1 MKSKPNQ
8 TMETETKKT
17 ESVQEVL
24 TVTEISAEALY
35 ELNKAYNPAVWKE
48 KIDRLARQKDCKF
61 YHAKPQ
67 RGYEY
72 DRFYAVYEVEEGI
85 IFFNEVS
92 YSSAL
97 TSNGFC
103 RITIAPDGTVRRFL
117 LKDGSGKEGHCE
129 NDRANRSIMAK
140 NSKETRAIFSN
151 QF

>member
-1 MKSKPNQ
+1 M
-8 TMETETKKT
+8 TTETKKP

-24 TVTEISAEALY
+24 TVTEISAQALY

-48 KIDRLARQKDCKF
+48 KIDRIASQKDCKF

-72 DRFYAVYEVEEGI
+72 DRFYAVYQVEEGI
-85 IFFNEVS
+85 IFLNEVG
-92 YSSAL
+92 YSSSL

-117 LKDGSGKEGHCE
+117 LKDSSGKEGHCA
-129 NDRANRSIMAK
+129 NDKANRAIMAK
-140 NSKETRAIFSN
+140 KSKETGAIFSN
-151 QF
+151 KF